1 MKNLGFLDPGSDHPD
16 LAKGSKMELPFW
28 MVEGLRSNQEL
39 DVIYLVFNFHREIM
53 EANTNIRTTTIT
65 VDFIKRFKDQLLMGR
80 EILWPILG

>member
-39 DVIYLVFNFHREIM
+39 DVIYLVFNFHRENGSKH
-53 EANTNIRTTTIT
+53 ENQDDNNYS
-65 VDFIKRFKDQLLMGR
+65 RFHKK
-80 EILWPILG
+80 I